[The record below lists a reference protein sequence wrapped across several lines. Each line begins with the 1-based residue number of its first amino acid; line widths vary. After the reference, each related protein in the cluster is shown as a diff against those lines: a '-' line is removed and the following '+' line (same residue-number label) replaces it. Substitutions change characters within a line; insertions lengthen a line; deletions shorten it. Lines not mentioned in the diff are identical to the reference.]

1 VTYRQ
6 IARGIPGRLRIS
18 IPISRSKLC
27 KSMFIQRPPGTSI
40 VCPCLVPMM
49 LRSTLFNPKILSLE
63 LDRLC
68 ARDEGRTKDCTHARN
83 AGLRVEERQ
92 IVAEIP

>member
-1 VTYRQ
+1 MLERMGYCDLTRT
-6 IARGIPGRLRIS
+6 RI
-18 IPISRSKLC
+18 L
-27 KSMFIQRPPGTSI
+27 TAAW
-40 VCPCLVPMM
+40 MM
-49 LRSTLFNPKILSLE
+49 LRSTLFNPKILPLE

-68 ARDEGRTKDCTHARN
+68 ARGEGRTKDCTHARN